1 MVEYLKHFKQYLKHL
16 FLIDFCSFILNVEGY
31 PVPLPSPNLRAA
43 VWILCLRLADGSYDP
58 VGTIFAF
65 TCAAIMNLLLTANHN
80 LTEKVVNLKTGVG
93 KYNYIPGA
101 EWFIIKSMDRV
112 HDGTVTYS
120 QPIIPVERIPGG
132 DKTFDWS
139 LMRRSDG
146 LVFDGQN
153 ATISLCPL
161 NGLPDLDVTE
171 TWEAKVYYIPVTF
184 FQDIEDHM
192 QNSLSVEVTGYA
204 KLATLT
210 AHHLKMP
217 GGQQKGAS
225 GGPVV
230 DRLGRAIG
238 MHLESWSSVRIK
250 EIKGN
255 MSDVEKD
262 SAYNGSFTSIAE
274 NYGGF
279 TIALVPAKIPA
290 LMALIVRCGGF

>member
-1 MVEYLKHFKQYLKHL
+1 M
-16 FLIDFCSFILNVEGY
+16 
-31 PVPLPSPNLRAA
+31 PLPSPNLRAA
-43 VWILCLRLADGSYDP
+43 VWILCLRSADGSYDP

-65 TCAAIMNLLLTANHN
+65 TCAAMNLLLTANHN

-93 KYNYIPGA
+93 KFNYIRDA
-101 EWFIIKSMDRV
+101 EWFIIKSMDRAF
-112 HDGTVTYS
+112 DGTVTYS

-132 DKTFDWS
+132 DKSLDWS

-146 LVFDGQN
+146 LFFDRQN

-161 NGLPDLDVTE
+161 NALPDLEVTE

-184 FQDIEDHM
+184 FKDIEDHM

-204 KLATLT
+204 KLATIT

-238 MHLESWSSVRIK
+238 MHVESWSSVQIK
-250 EIKGN
+250 EIKDN

-274 NYGGF
+274 NYRGF
-279 TIALVPAKIPA
+279 TIALVPAKIPE
-290 LMALIVRCGGF
+290 LMALIVRYGGF